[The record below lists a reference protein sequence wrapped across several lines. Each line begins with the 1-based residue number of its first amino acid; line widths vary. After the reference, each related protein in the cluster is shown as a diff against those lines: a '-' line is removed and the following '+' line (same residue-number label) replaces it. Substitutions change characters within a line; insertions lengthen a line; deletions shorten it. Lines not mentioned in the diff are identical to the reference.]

1 MASLDRYMVYNQ
13 GKWKN
18 VLVLGLQDSRVMS
31 VMQTVWNITAESRK
45 ILVCQWEH
53 QHKHK

>member
-1 MASLDRYMVYNQ
+1 MASLDRYTVYNQ

-18 VLVLGLQDSRVMS
+18 VLALGLQDLRVMS

-45 ILVCQWEH
+45 ILACQWER
-53 QHKHK
+53 QHECE